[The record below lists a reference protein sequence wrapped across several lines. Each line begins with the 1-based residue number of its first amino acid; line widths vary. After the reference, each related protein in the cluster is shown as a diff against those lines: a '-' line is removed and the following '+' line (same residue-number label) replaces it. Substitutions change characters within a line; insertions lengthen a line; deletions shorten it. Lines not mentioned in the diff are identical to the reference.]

1 MHSSEAGKL
10 ASQDLPTTSNP
21 GKLNPSRHISSSTT
35 PKESQLFYVTDK
47 LTGTRFLIDTGAE
60 VSIIPPTLAEKR
72 RHSNA
77 RISLQAVN
85 ESAITTYGERSL
97 TLDVGLRRTFRWVF
111 IVADLRTP
119 IIGADFL
126 AEFGL
131 LVDLKH
137 SKLID
142 CTTNLAVNG
151 ISTNVSSHYVRP
163 MISRLNDSSRFDTL
177 LQEYPEITR
186 PVYQERDVK
195 HTTTHH
201 ILTRGPPVTAR
212 PRRLDANRLK
222 IARAEFE
229 HMQEL
234 GIVRPSSSNW
244 SSPLHMVPKKTAG
257 DWRPC
262 GDYRS
267 LNASTIPDRYP
278 IPHIQDFAVS
288 LQGKKVFSKL
298 DLVRAYHQIP
308 VEPRDIHKTAIAT
321 PFGLFEF
328 VRMPFGLR
336 NAAQTFQRFIDE
348 ALRDLPFV
356 YAYIDDLLVSS
367 SSMEEHEHHLRQL
380 FNRLSQYGIVINP
393 AKCVFGVSSL
403 TFLGHVVDEDGLRPL
418 PDRVE
423 AILNL
428 SPPTSLRKL
437 RELLGL
443 INFYRRFIPRC
454 ADILQPLTDLLAGR
468 KKKNQPINLSD
479 TELTAFNEIKSAL
492 SRATLLTHPRT
503 DVPLCLHTD
512 ASDFGVGAVLQQ
524 FIDGEWKPISFF
536 SKRLRG
542 AETRYSTF
550 GRELLAVY
558 LAIHYFRHFLEG
570 RQFHVYTDHKPLVYA
585 FRSKPD
591 RHSPREIRHLD
602 FISQFTTDLRHVS
615 GKENTVADALSR
627 PRVDSLHTVP
637 LIDFVEMAK
646 AQQDDTDLQELC
658 KENSSSQFSDVP
670 LPSSE
675 GTIICDMSTG
685 KPRPY
690 VPRHFRRP
698 VFDALH
704 NLSHPGIRASQ
715 HLVTQRFFWPGMNR
729 DVRHWSRSCSSCQRS
744 KVHRHNIS
752 PLGTF
757 STPDARFDHVHI
769 DIVGPLPP
777 SEGHTYLL
785 TVIDRFTRWPEAIPI
800 ADITADTVAKAF
812 VSRWISVFG
821 APSIITT
828 DRGRQ
833 FESALFQSLGRL
845 LGSKRTRTTAYHP
858 ASNGLVERFH
868 RQLKAALMS
877 SDNPNS
883 WTISL
888 PLVLLGIRT
897 AIKADLKCTTAELV
911 FGTTLRL
918 PGEFVAPINDDADL
932 DPSSYVDKLRRL
944 MRELQPTPTRAQ
956 QQRSSYLQNDL
967 TSCTHVFVRDDT
979 VRAPLQ
985 APYKGPFLVIER
997 KDKYFVLDVKGKRDT
1012 VSVDR
1017 LKVAYTDTSDTSV
1030 NTPPPIPPSRSSTR
1044 TPESPASAHQP
1055 QTEPRRTR
1063 SGRQVHW
1070 PARYVQMLKP
1080 S

>member
-1 MHSSEAGKL
+1 MDS
-10 ASQDLPTTSNP
+10 
-21 GKLNPSRHISSSTT
+21 
-35 PKESQLFYVTDK
+35 
-47 LTGTRFLIDTGAE
+47 GAE
-60 VSIIPPTLAEKR
+60 VSIIPPTLADKHH
-72 RHSNA
+72 HSST

-85 ESAITTYGERSL
+85 QSAITTFGERSL
-97 TLDVGLRRTFRWVF
+97 TLNLGLRRTFRWIFV
-111 IVADLRTP
+111 VADLRTP

-142 CTTNLAVNG
+142 CTTNLTING
-151 ISTNVSSHYVRP
+151 ISTNGGPDYVRP
-163 MISRLNDSSRFDTL
+163 MISRLVDCPRFRTL
-177 LQEYPEITR
+177 LQEFPDVTR
-186 PVYQERDVK
+186 PVYQERDIK

-201 ILTRGPPVTAR
+201 ITTTGPPVTSR
-212 PRRLDANRLK
+212 PRRLAADRLK
-222 IARAEFE
+222 VARAEFE

-234 GIVRPSSSNW
+234 GIIRPSCSNW
-244 SSPLHMVPKKTAG
+244 ASPLHMVPKSTPG

-262 GDYRS
+262 GDYRA
-267 LNASTIPDRYP
+267 LNAHTVPDRYP
-278 IPHIQDFAVS
+278 VPHIQDFSAS
-288 LQGKKVFSKL
+288 LLGKKIFSKV
-298 DLVRAYHQIP
+298 DLIRAYHQIP
-308 VEPRDIHKTAIAT
+308 VEPSDIPKTAITT
-321 PFGLFEF
+321 PFGLYEF
-328 VRMPFGLR
+328 TRMPFGLR

-348 ALRDLPFV
+348 VIRDLPFV
-356 YAYIDDLLVSS
+356 YAYIDDLLIASTTA
-367 SSMEEHEHHLRQL
+367 EEHDRHLRAL
-380 FNRLSQYGIVINP
+380 FARLSQYGIIINP
-393 AKCVFGVSSL
+393 AKCVFGVSTL
-403 TFLGHVVDEDGLRPL
+403 TFLGHVVDENGLRPL

-428 SPPTSLRKL
+428 PPPTSLRKL

-454 ADILQPLTDLLAGR
+454 ADILQPLTDLLAGK
-468 KKKNQPINLSD
+468 KKKNEPINLSD

-492 SRATLLTHPRT
+492 SRATLLRHPRT
-503 DVPLCLHTD
+503 DVPLSLHTD
-512 ASDFGVGAVLQQ
+512 ASDVGVGAVLQQ
-524 FIDGEWKPISFF
+524 FVNGEWKPISFF

-550 GRELLAVY
+550 GRELLAIY
-558 LAIHYFRHFLEG
+558 LAIRYFRHFLEG

-615 GKENTVADALSR
+615 GKENPVADALSR
-627 PRVDSLHTVP
+627 PHVDSLHTVP
-637 LIDFVEMAK
+637 SIDFVEMAK
-646 AQQDDTDLQELC
+646 AQQDDTDLQGLLRE
-658 KENSSSQFSDVP
+658 KPSQFSDVP
-670 LPSSE
+670 LPSSDRS
-675 GTIICDMSTG
+675 IICDMSTG

-690 VPRHFRRP
+690 VPGQFRRA
-698 VFDALH
+698 VFDTLH

-729 DVRHWSRSCSSCQRS
+729 DVRQWSRSCLSCQRS
-744 KVHRHNIS
+744 KVHRHNTA

-777 SEGHTYLL
+777 SEGYTYLL
-785 TVIDRFTRWPEAIPI
+785 TIVDRFTRWPEAIPI
-800 ADITADTVAKAF
+800 QDITADTVAKAF

-821 APSIITT
+821 VPSLITT

-858 ASNGLVERFH
+858 SSNGLVERFH

-877 SDNPNS
+877 RGNSTS

-897 AIKADLKCTTAELV
+897 AVKADLKCTTAELV

-918 PGEFVAPINDDADL
+918 PGEFVSPIDNDTDL
-932 DPSSYVDKLRRL
+932 DPSNYVDKLRRL
-944 MRELQPTPTRAQ
+944 MRELQPTPTRSHH
-956 QQRSSYLQNDL
+956 RPSYIQNDL
-967 TSCTHVFVRDDT
+967 MSCTHVFVRDDT

-985 APYKGPFLVIER
+985 APYKGPFSVIER

-1017 LKVAYTDTSDTSV
+1017 LKVAHTDVSDPSV
-1030 NTPPPIPPSRSSTR
+1030 HTPPPSVHTTPPLPPRTSSKR
-1044 TPESPASAHQP
+1044 TTESSDSALKS

-1070 PARYVQMLKP
+1070 PARYVQMLEP
-1080 S
+1080 A